1 MIIFCPKNEIRDTL
15 VKFSWIGLPF
25 FVFRQNICLILDYY
39 KYHQSIWIFL
49 VIFIENLK
57 VSINI
62 VTVVKFEPQNIER
75 SFNFYRIQVSNGR
88 WLQHDLTE
96 DSD

>member
-1 MIIFCPKNEIRDTL
+1 MKLEIL
-15 VKFSWIGLPF
+15 WLSFLWIGLPF

-62 VTVVKFEPQNIER
+62 VTVVKFEPQNTEEVLIFTE
-75 SFNFYRIQVSNGR
+75 FKLATADDSNM
-88 WLQHDLTE
+88 T
-96 DSD
+96 